1 MQVRVGF
8 WVTFKHLTQ
17 ISLYVVFFY
26 LKFAFK
32 MQIIYL
38 KVILIEAE
46 EKKYLYLLFYQNRI
60 MCLHIGNT
68 FLSPNSVKCRSV

>member
-46 EKKYLYLLFYQNRI
+46 KKKKTRVALNSDFCLL
-60 MCLHIGNT
+60 
-68 FLSPNSVKCRSV
+68 